1 MKMNKKTALYPGTFD
16 PITFGHLDIIK
27 RASKIVDHIYVGV
40 ANNKE
45 KKCLFSLKDR
55 IDIVKKTISSLPKQ
69 IKTKLKL

>member
-45 KKCLFSLKDR
+45 KSSVSFTIEK
-55 IDIVKKTISSLPKQ
+55 VKKRNK
-69 IKTKLKL
+69 